1 MRQEVK
7 GDTPAADELA
17 YLSSIEREGDPKIF
31 SVAPCDDAGVWG
43 PPSSSLEANRHYCDE
58 LYFSFKL
65 FIGCSLFDKCCL
77 SSTTYK

>member
-1 MRQEVK
+1 LSQLGQLIYGDCFYFLLYNILSDVILFRIRQEVK

-43 PPSSSLEANRHYCDE
+43 SPSSSLEANRH
-58 LYFSFKL
+58 
-65 FIGCSLFDKCCL
+65 
-77 SSTTYK
+77 

>member
-31 SVAPCDDAGVWG
+31 SVAPCDDAGVSG
-43 PPSSSLEANRHYCDE
+43 PPSRSLEADRH
-58 LYFSFKL
+58 
-65 FIGCSLFDKCCL
+65 
-77 SSTTYK
+77 

>member
-43 PPSSSLEANRHYCDE
+43 SPSSSFEANRH
-58 LYFSFKL
+58 
-65 FIGCSLFDKCCL
+65 
-77 SSTTYK
+77 